1 MDTVLTACSQFP
13 IGGSF
18 SGSVFPFE
26 FGISTFLTAK
36 RYMVSFLTPRK
47 KILAKTRLEMKRF
60 RLLIAFALLLC
71 ASMWAQD
78 ETLNPTSYSF
88 QEVNY
93 PP

>member
-1 MDTVLTACSQFP
+1 
-13 IGGSF
+13 
-18 SGSVFPFE
+18 
-26 FGISTFLTAK
+26 
-36 RYMVSFLTPRK
+36 LTPRK